1 MLTTV
6 QDSLRTLIIPMHGS
20 NLLLPNV
27 AVAEVIPYM
36 RPRAVADAPDWL
48 LGSISWRGLTI
59 PLVSYDGLHGI
70 DTSSGVGQ
78 ARIAVLNTV
87 EPDSGLPF
95 YALVT
100 AGIPQ
105 LKRVNADLLQEVSA
119 DAGADTLSQ
128 VQIGDIQAV
137 IPDLAAL
144 ESAIAQYWA
153 TADAKH

>member
-6 QDSLRTLIIPMHGS
+6 QDSVRTLIIPIQGR

-27 AVAEVIPYM
+27 AVAEVVPYM

-48 LGSISWRGLTI
+48 LGVINWRGLTI
-59 PLVSYDGLHGI
+59 PLISYDGLYGA
-70 DTSSGVGQ
+70 DVRDGVGQ

-87 EPDSGLPF
+87 HSDSGLSF

-105 LKRVNADLLQEVSA
+105 LKRVNADLLQEVA
-119 DAGADTLSQ
+119 AEDVTGTLSQ
-128 VQIGDIQAV
+128 VQVGEIPAV

-144 ESAIAQYWA
+144 ESVV
-153 TADAKH
+153 ADCWKRVA